1 MMHFV
6 LALFRQRWL
15 RDPPVTLRAA
25 ALLAAVLAYGASGFL
40 YFELPGNPDLTW
52 GDGIWYTLVT
62 LTTIGYGDFYPK
74 TAGGRYLVA
83 IPVMVIGIGLLGYLL
98 SIAASALVASKTREH
113 RGMSAFGLTDHLVV
127 FNYPAPAK
135 ILSIVAELRADPSC
149 GARLDVV
156 LVDEHLAELPPELA
170 EAGVRF
176 VRGNPSRDDTLRR
189 ASIDTAR
196 HAVVLSRQPG
206 DPASDNA
213 NVAIVLAIEKRAARV
228 KTVVECI
235 DPASRELLRKAGC
248 DQIVCPTQFEALF
261 VSHELLNPGAHDV
274 LQDLISGAHGHQL
287 YLTAV
292 VHAESVTYAQLRER
306 CAQFGHTALGLKR
319 QDRNEINPA
328 AHTAV
333 NPGDLLIS
341 IGAARLPA
349 DALRVV
355 A

>member
-1 MMHFV
+1 VIQV
-6 LALFRQRWL
+6 LLSLLRQRWL
-15 RDPPVTLRAA
+15 RDPPVTLRAV
-25 ALLAAVLAYGASGFL
+25 ALLTAVLAYGASGFL

-127 FNYPAPAK
+127 FNCPAAVK
-135 ILSIVAELRADPSC
+135 ILGIVAELRADPTC
-149 GARLDVV
+149 GASMDVV
-156 LVDEHLAELPPELA
+156 LVDEHLSELPPELV
-170 EAGVRF
+170 EARIRF
-176 VRGNPSRDDTLRR
+176 VRGNPSRDDTLQR
-189 ASIDTAR
+189 ANIDAAR

-213 NVAIVLAIEKRAARV
+213 NVAIALAIEKRAARV
-228 KTVVECI
+228 KTVVECV

-261 VSHELLNPGAHDV
+261 VSHELLNPGAHEV
-274 LQDLISGAHGHQL
+274 LEDLISGAQGHQL
-287 YLTAV
+287 YLTLV
-292 VHAESVTYAQLRER
+292 ECSEPIGYADLQRR
-306 CAQFGHTALGLKR
+306 CAALGHTALGIKR
-319 QDRNEINPA
+319 ARGNEIGPA
-328 AHTAV
+328 PNAQAAR
-333 NPGDLLIS
+333 GDYLIS

-349 DALRVV
+349 ELLRG
-355 A
+355 